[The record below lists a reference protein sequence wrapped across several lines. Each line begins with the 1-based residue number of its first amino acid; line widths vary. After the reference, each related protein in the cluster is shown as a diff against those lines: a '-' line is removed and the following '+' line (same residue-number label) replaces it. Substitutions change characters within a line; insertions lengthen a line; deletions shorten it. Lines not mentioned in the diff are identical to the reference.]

1 MFKEE
6 KNSEVVIEDSIPLK
20 PSEEYKL
27 AVNDK
32 ISFML
37 TTKNGE
43 KLIDRQVLENNVNPS
58 ELILSL
64 KFDTFL
70 ETLKTEYDI
79 IIIDNPRV
87 GIVSDGL
94 KTLSKADIPIYIFK
108 ANYSGRQFV
117 EKVKELEKIQKIKH
131 LNVKLNG
138 LKVSK
143 SRSGYGYGYG
153 GYYEEENEGKSI
165 LQRLFKK

>member
-79 IIIDNPRV
+79 IIIDNPPV

-143 SRSGYGYGYG
+143 SRSGYGYGYC